1 MNQYFILSV
10 LLFFI
15 SCRSAV
21 IDSQISNRE
30 ASLLYRSALSG
41 SREYETDH
49 NADSTYAICMDKID
63 PILAY
68 EKHSFIVF
76 DIKTKSVVFQS
87 IREYNKVEWI
97 DNQNVLLVK
106 YLGIEKRD
114 KSSLQQGSSQIK
126 YVFNVISK
134 EISNFKE
141 PNQETL

>member
-1 MNQYFILSV
+1 MKQYFILFV
-10 LLFFI
+10 LLFCI
-15 SCRSAV
+15 SCKSVV
-21 IDSQISNRE
+21 IDSQISNKE
-30 ASLLYRSALSG
+30 ACRIYRSVLSG
-41 SREYETDH
+41 SEDYEINH
-49 NADSTYAICMDKID
+49 NADSTFAICMDKID
-63 PILAY
+63 PVLAH

-97 DNQNVLLVK
+97 DDQNILLVK

-114 KSSLQQGSSQIK
+114 KSSLQQGSSQIR